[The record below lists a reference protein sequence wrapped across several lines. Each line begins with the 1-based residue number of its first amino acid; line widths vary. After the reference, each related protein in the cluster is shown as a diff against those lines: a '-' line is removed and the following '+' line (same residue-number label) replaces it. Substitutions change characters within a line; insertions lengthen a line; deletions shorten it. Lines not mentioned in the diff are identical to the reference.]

1 MAKQIIRDKKGRII
15 EGAPQ
20 DTNKNGTAGRPS
32 SVTQIILERL
42 RMAFAVGATDEEAC
56 IYAKIS
62 PATLYNYQD
71 EHPEFL
77 EEKELLKLNP
87 VLTARNN
94 VVEAMQ
100 KQENETEAQKQT
112 RLETSK
118 WYLQRKKKD
127 EFSNLLIDVKQ
138 DNRSIQIV
146 KDDPR
151 VLETLTKAYQAMLE
165 NARKLSDEQRDE

>member
-1 MAKQIIRDKKGRII
+1 MSK
-15 EGAPQ
+15 
-20 DTNKNGTAGRPS
+20 NKVGRPS
-32 SVTQIILERL
+32 VMTPEILERL
-42 RMAFAVGATDEEAC
+42 RSAFAIGATDEEAC
-56 IYAKIS
+56 VFAGIGTT
-62 PATLYNYQD
+62 TLYVYQD
-71 EHPEFL
+71 NHPEFQ
-77 EEKELLKLNP
+77 EEKEQLKMNP
-87 VLTARNN
+87 VLQARNN